1 MADISATPVVSD
13 GSDGSV
19 AVPATTPATSVNPVP
34 WSRRLGHDL
43 GQIRTDA
50 GAILVIGGQRPVDAS
65 GRLLHEGDM
74 AAQLAL
80 ALDNVSAVLEAA
92 GLELT
97 DLAHLRIHTTAIDAL
112 LDVQFVVDEH
122 LAEVGATPP
131 LTLIEVSRLAIAGMG
146 VEIDGL
152 AIRNATTR
160 RNP

>member
-1 MADISATPVVSD
+1 MPDTSAR
-13 GSDGSV
+13 SV
-19 AVPATTPATSVNPVP
+19 TTGDPTTGPATSVNPVP

-43 GQIRTDA
+43 GQTRTA
-50 GAILVIGGQRPVDAS
+50 TGTVLAIGGQRPVDA
-65 GRLLHEGDM
+65 GGHLLHEGDM

-97 DLAHLRIHTTAIDAL
+97 DLVHLRIHTTAIDAL
-112 LDVQFVVDEH
+112 LEAQVVVEEH

-131 LTLIEVSRLAIAGMG
+131 LTLVEVSRLAIPGMG

-152 AIRNATTR
+152 AIRNVTTG